1 MKKKKKINKRRANL
15 IAMIRKLLRMKCLPK
30 ITIDISIK
38 NQTHKRDDKITLKIV
53 TLIRCIRIAER

>member
-1 MKKKKKINKRRANL
+1 
-15 IAMIRKLLRMKCLPK
+15 MIRKLLRMKCLPK